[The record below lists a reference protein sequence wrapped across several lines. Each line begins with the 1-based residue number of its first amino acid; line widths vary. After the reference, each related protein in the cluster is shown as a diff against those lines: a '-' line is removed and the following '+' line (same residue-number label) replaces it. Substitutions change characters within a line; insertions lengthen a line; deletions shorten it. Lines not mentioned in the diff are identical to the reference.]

1 MKLLLTPAALLLAA
15 FTTHAQTDS
24 TKTET
29 EKPDTI
35 KVGGMIIINKK
46 GNSTSGTTTAP
57 SGGDGTVSINYST
70 AKNKQNRLSTS
81 WMNFDFGFSNYL
93 DNTDYT
99 TAEAKD
105 YARAIRPGEA
115 PYSESDLSLN
125 TGKSVNFNLWIVKQ
139 RYGLTKNNKLNVKWG
154 LMLELNNYRYETENS
169 YARDTKPYMF
179 RDSVSFSKN
188 KLAMDYLT
196 VPLMLGFNTRPFKES
211 GFSVSA
217 GVSIGYLYNSR
228 SKQVSDER
236 DKQKNKGNFDFQPWK
251 FQYVAEI
258 GLSAVKLYAS
268 YSPESMY
275 KRGLDIAPYT
285 FGLRFGEWW

>member
-15 FTTHAQTDS
+15 FTSHAQTDT

-35 KVGGMIIINKK
+35 RVGGMVIINKK
-46 GNSTSGTTTAP
+46 GNSGSSGSSTTVE
-57 SGGDGTVSINYST
+57 SGKVTIDYTPG
-70 AKNKQNRLSTS
+70 KQKKNRLSTT
-81 WMNFDFGFSNYL
+81 WMNFDFGFSNYQ

-99 TAEAKD
+99 SAEAKD

-125 TGKSVNFNLWIVKQ
+125 TGKSVNFNLWLVKQ
-139 RYGLTKNNKLNVKWG
+139 RYGLTKDNKLNVKWG
-154 LMLELNNYRYETENS
+154 LMLELNNYRYETQNS
-169 YARDTKPYMF
+169 YARDSKPYMF

-236 DKQKNKGNFDFQPWK
+236 GKQKNKGNFDFQPWK

-268 YSPESMY
+268 YAPESMY
-275 KRGLDIAPYT
+275 KRGLDVAPYN